1 VGVLTRRGV
10 MIIALGLVALVA
22 ACSNYAVAF

>member
-1 VGVLTRRGV
+1 VLTRRGMMV
-10 MIIALGLVALVA
+10 IALGFMVLVA